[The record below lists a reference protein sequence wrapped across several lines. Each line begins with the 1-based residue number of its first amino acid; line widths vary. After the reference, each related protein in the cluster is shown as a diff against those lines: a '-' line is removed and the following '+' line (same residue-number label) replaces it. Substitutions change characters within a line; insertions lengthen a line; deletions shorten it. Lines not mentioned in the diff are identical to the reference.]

1 MTILR
6 DFIDAQHLHCERLTS
21 IILHHAAQPEP
32 VTVQRGNTADLADA
46 EDMRSLLMEQ
56 GQEPSAAGL
65 AEFIRFAR
73 MGEDEK
79 DEAKKEAEAA
89 RERLIDITSGDPAA
103 TLAELVS
110 TVGEALADAQNA
122 QDRLAGRDVLIVQAQ
137 KIIAAALGTSP
148 LNRLDCLAAD
158 VTETMSA
165 LRRALGCPDGASAG
179 QIVAEAALLRK
190 EADEMPALR
199 DEAAKWSREH
209 WRVHGE
215 LSILAAELARI
226 DRAIAP
232 LWTGDPSDCIGKRVE
247 AVAKAAHVRAET
259 VGSLYDKIRER
270 DAQIAALTPGPW
282 VRLGDMDP
290 GDGEKVLMHDGVVGS
305 APWLQ
310 LVDEATAKYLH
321 ATYLWRRLP
330 AGLLTPPAPAETV
343 AP

>member
-21 IILHHAAQPEP
+21 IILHHAAQPGA
-32 VTVQRGNTADLADA
+32 VTIEGGNTADLADLA
-46 EDMRSLLMEQ
+46 DMRDILDGAGHAPTPDGLRILLDVV
-56 GQEPSAAGL
+56 AHL
-65 AEFIRFAR
+65 
-73 MGEDEK
+73 DERR
-79 DEAKKEAEAA
+79 EEAEVA
-89 RERLIDITSGDPAA
+89 RERLVYIAGSDPGA

-110 TVGEALADAQNA
+110 AAVEALDGLHRER
-122 QDRLAGRDVLIVQAQ
+122 DRLASDLRNSYAKRDEL
-137 KIIAAALGTSP
+137 
-148 LNRLDCLAAD
+148 
-158 VTETMSA
+158 
-165 LRRALGCPDGASAG
+165 
-179 QIVAEAALLRK
+179 
-190 EADEMPALR
+190 ADENIALR

-259 VGSLYDKIRER
+259 VDSLYDKIRGR

-282 VRLGDMDP
+282 VRLGDAAP
-290 GDGEKVLMHDGVVGS
+290 NLAETVLMWSGVQGTPTWMQVFHGMAAQS
-305 APWLQ
+305 VPA
-310 LVDEATAKYLH
+310 D
-321 ATYLWRRLP
+321 YLWRPLP
-330 AGLLTPPAPAETV
+330 AGLLDVPAPTV

>member
-32 VTVQRGNTADLADA
+32 VTVQGGNTADLADLAEMRDILDGADYAPTPDGLHGMA
-46 EDMRSLLMEQ
+46 EDLDCRHNEVASAKDGLM
-56 GQEPSAAGL
+56 
-65 AEFIRFAR
+65 
-73 MGEDEK
+73 
-79 DEAKKEAEAA
+79 
-89 RERLIDITSGDPAA
+89 LIVSHDDIENL
-103 TLAELVS
+103 TLAELV
-110 TVGEALADAQNA
+110 TAAGEALDSLH
-122 QDRLAGRDVLIVQAQ
+122 RERDGA
-137 KIIAAALGTSP
+137 IAAIAKARQTISAAMGVSPITSIGV
-148 LNRLDCLAAD
+148 LSEDVAD
-158 VTETMSA
+158 TMSA

-330 AGLLTPPAPAETV
+330 VGLLTPPKTSETV
-343 AP
+343 TP

>member
-32 VTVQRGNTADLADA
+32 VTVQGGNTADLADA

-79 DEAKKEAEAA
+79 DEAA

-110 TVGEALADAQNA
+110 TVGEALDSLH
-122 QDRLAGRDVLIVQAQ
+122 RERDGA
-137 KIIAAALGTSP
+137 IAAIAKARQTISAAMGVSPITSIGV
-148 LNRLDCLAAD
+148 LSEDVAD
-158 VTETMSA
+158 TMSA

-330 AGLLTPPAPAETV
+330 AGLLDVPAPTV
-343 AP
+343 APTNAQPEGAC

>member
-1 MTILR
+1 MTTHDDILTCIADGR
-6 DFIDAQHLHCERLTS
+6 LAIERTVAFSMACTLAKVEAMVREMRPTS
-21 IILHHAAQPEP
+21 GP
-32 VTVQRGNTADLADA
+32 VTIEGGNTADLADLAEMRDLLDGADYPQTVQGLRNALDDVREA
-46 EDMRSLLMEQ
+46 EDNADSL
-56 GQEPSAAGL
+56 
-65 AEFIRFAR
+65 
-73 MGEDEK
+73 D
-79 DEAKKEAEAA
+79 
-89 RERLIDITSGDPAA
+89 REH
-103 TLAELVS
+103 
-110 TVGEALADAQNA
+110 
-122 QDRLAGRDVLIVQAQ
+122 
-137 KIIAAALGTSP
+137 AAA
-148 LNRLDCLAAD
+148 CLRASRAEVERD
-158 VTETMSA
+158 KLATEA
-165 LRRALGCPDGASAG
+165 
-179 QIVAEAALLRK
+179 
-190 EADEMPALR
+190 PALR

-247 AVAKAAHVRAET
+247 SVAKAAHVRAET
-259 VGSLYDKIRER
+259 VDSLYDKLRER

-330 AGLLTPPAPAETV
+330 AGLLTPPATAEAV